1 MLTLDWKCTLIQNNA
16 IAGFKQSRT
25 YCMTL
30 NDTRD
35 QVGKESKSNV
45 IELIN
50 TYIQIKNQ
58 WHLSNKIKV
67 QPPCKSVI

>member
-1 MLTLDWKCTLIQNNA
+1 MLTLDWKCTHIQNNA

-35 QVGKESKSNV
+35 QVLKESKSNV
-45 IELIN
+45 IKLVN

-58 WHLSNKIKV
+58 WHLPKKV
-67 QPPCKSVI
+67 KV

>member
-1 MLTLDWKCTLIQNNA
+1 MLTLDWKCTLIQKNA
-16 IAGFKQSRT
+16 IAGCKQSRS

-45 IELIN
+45 IKLIN

-58 WHLSNKIKV
+58 WHLSFV
-67 QPPCKSVI
+67 